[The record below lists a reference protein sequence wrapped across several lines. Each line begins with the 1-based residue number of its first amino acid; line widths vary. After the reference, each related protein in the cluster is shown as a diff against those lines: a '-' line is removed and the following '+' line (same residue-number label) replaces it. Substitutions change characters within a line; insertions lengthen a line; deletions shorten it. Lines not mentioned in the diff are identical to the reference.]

1 MPPLLILGGVSGA
14 GMTAVMQDYRPI
26 FMVVTF
32 GFLGLAFYLTYR
44 PRRTKTAGNA
54 NSSHSATIG
63 GRNRSNIMTM
73 NKVMLW
79 AVTVVAVVFLF
90 FPQAF
95 TSLVASNDE
104 FTADMDRTVI
114 SIEGM
119 T

>member
-1 MPPLLILGGVSGA
+1 
-14 GMTAVMQDYRPI
+14 MTTFMEDYRPI

-32 GFLGLAFYLTYR
+32 AFLGLAFYFAYR
-44 PRRTKTAGNA
+44 PRGAA
-54 NSSHSATIG
+54 NCKGGTGSSAVSQ
-63 GRNRSNIMTM
+63 NRSRSKIMTL

-79 AVTVVAVVFLF
+79 AVTVIAVVFLS
-90 FPQAF
+90 FPQTVTNLF
-95 TSLVASNDE
+95 ASNDG

>member
-1 MPPLLILGGVSGA
+1 ME
-14 GMTAVMQDYRPI
+14 DYRPI

-32 GFLGLAFYLTYR
+32 AFLGLAFYLTYR
-44 PRRTKTAGNA
+44 
-54 NSSHSATIG
+54 S
-63 GRNRSNIMTM
+63 RNRSGVMTF

-79 AVTVVAVVFLF
+79 AVTVIAVVFLF
-90 FPQAF
+90 SPQVTDLF
-95 TSLVASNDE
+95 ASADK